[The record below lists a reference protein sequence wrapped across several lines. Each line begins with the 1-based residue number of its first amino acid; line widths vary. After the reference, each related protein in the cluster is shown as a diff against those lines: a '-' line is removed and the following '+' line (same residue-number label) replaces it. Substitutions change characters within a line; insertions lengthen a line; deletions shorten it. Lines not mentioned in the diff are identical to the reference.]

1 MRDKL
6 KNIILPNGFTMFAP
20 DKLDNITT
28 YIFSEQKDWFED
40 EIKFLRKFFKPGM
53 NVLDIGTSYGIY
65 TLTMSELVFPG
76 KVWAFEPDI
85 NTAGIL
91 KKSIE
96 YNNLENIILE
106 PFAFSGKSGRS
117 VFNLSNF
124 TELNSI
130 TAKPG
135 LHTQKTE
142 IDTLTLDDSLKKY
155 NWESLDFVKIDAEGE
170 ELNIF
175 RAGKSFL
182 EYYSPLIM
190 FESQNINYSM
200 LVDELAE
207 IGYETFQLI
216 PHFDL
221 LVPFNKNLKQPLL
234 INLFCCKREKI
245 SFFENN
251 GILIRNLKD
260 SLILPVTNNNLWR
273 EKLTQL
279 KFSNLLMYSW
289 NTFPGQDSNRIKY
302 QDILNFYFI
311 SRDKRFS
318 IETRFASLRRALKL
332 ISEMDIS
339 NNLSRM
345 QTAIR
350 IISEIGLRYQA
361 VNILKNF
368 IYLVNSGQNISFAE
382 PFIPVSERF
391 ENIEPED
398 RLTDWCMSS
407 VYELY
412 EKLYTYS
419 SCFTPA
425 KSLDNLEKMKQF
437 NFISDEMKLRF
448 ELVSELKKI
457 VLI

>member
-234 INLFCCKREKI
+234 INLFFCKR
-245 SFFENN
+245 
-251 GILIRNLKD
+251 
-260 SLILPVTNNNLWR
+260 
-273 EKLTQL
+273 
-279 KFSNLLMYSW
+279 
-289 NTFPGQDSNRIKY
+289 
-302 QDILNFYFI
+302 
-311 SRDKRFS
+311 
-318 IETRFASLRRALKL
+318 
-332 ISEMDIS
+332 
-339 NNLSRM
+339 
-345 QTAIR
+345 
-350 IISEIGLRYQA
+350 
-361 VNILKNF
+361 
-368 IYLVNSGQNISFAE
+368 
-382 PFIPVSERF
+382 
-391 ENIEPED
+391 
-398 RLTDWCMSS
+398 
-407 VYELY
+407 
-412 EKLYTYS
+412 
-419 SCFTPA
+419 
-425 KSLDNLEKMKQF
+425 
-437 NFISDEMKLRF
+437 
-448 ELVSELKKI
+448 
-457 VLI
+457 